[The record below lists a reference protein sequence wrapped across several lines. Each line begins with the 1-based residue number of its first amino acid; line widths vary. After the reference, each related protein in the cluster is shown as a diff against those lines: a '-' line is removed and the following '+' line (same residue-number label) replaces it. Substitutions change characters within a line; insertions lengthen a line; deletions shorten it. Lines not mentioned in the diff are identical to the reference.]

1 MNQQFQIRTI
11 AWLVAPDD
19 EPLFS
24 EIATTIRIND
34 HAAGE
39 FIEVEQGC
47 SSGKIQISPNEWP
60 KLREAIDYA
69 ISQCRSEES

>member
-1 MNQQFQIRTI
+1 MDQQFQIRTI
-11 AWLVAPDD
+11 AWLVAPDN

-39 FIEVEQGC
+39 FNEVEQGE
-47 SSGKIQISPNEWP
+47 SGKI
-60 KLREAIDYA
+60 KLVQMNGLNCERPLTTP
-69 ISQCRSEES
+69 

>member
-1 MNQQFQIRTI
+1 MDQQFQIRTI
-11 AWLVAPDD
+11 AWLVAPDN

-39 FIEVEQGC
+39 FIEVEQGE
-47 SSGKIQISPNEWP
+47 SGKIQISPNEWP
-60 KLREAIDYA
+60 KLREAIDHA
-69 ISQCRSEES
+69 ISQCRSDE